1 MVATCGL
8 ITSGMYLDAHSSP
21 TRGAKP
27 WWIEFASTNEIGMNI
42 KRGAAPTAIRVG
54 HVQMALD
61 SAPIGI

>member
-1 MVATCGL
+1 
-8 ITSGMYLDAHSSP
+8 MYLDAHSSP